1 MARPKK
7 WRRVAFIPER
17 TLFCPIGEPPGGK
30 EVVLSMEEIEA
41 LRLKELEGLDQKGCA
56 RRMRVSRATFQRVL
70 GSARGKM
77 AEAVVLGKGIRVEG
91 GSFQPA
97 WQHFRCL
104 DFGHEW
110 DVSFE
115 EAVIGGGRECPDCNS
130 TNVQSLPQRGLLSAG
145 YERT

>member
-1 MARPKK
+1 MSRPKK

-17 TLFCPIGEPPGGK
+17 TLFRPIGEPPAGK
-30 EVVLSMEEIEA
+30 EVVLSLEEVEA

-70 GSARGKM
+70 ESARRKT

-97 WQHFRCL
+97 WQRFRCL

-115 EAVIGGGRECPDCNS
+115 EAVVGGGRECPDCNS
-130 TNVQSLPQRGLLSAG
+130 TDIQFLPQHGLLLG
-145 YERT
+145 GHNRT